1 MTLDKT
7 NRMNYLIDFYQELLT
22 PKQRNYMSLYYLD
35 DFSLGEIADE
45 FEVSRQAVYDNI
57 KRTETMLEQ
66 YEERLSLFKKH
77 ERRKQL
83 LDQLK
88 QCDLPGEA
96 LVIIETLEQL
106 E

>member
-57 KRTETMLEQ
+57 KRTEAMLEQ
-66 YEERLSLFKKH
+66 YEERLGLFAKY
-77 ERRKQL
+77 EQRKIL

-88 QCDLPGEA
+88 QLDLPSEA
-96 LVIIETLEQL
+96 HVTIMALEQL

>member
-1 MTLDKT
+1 MPDWVDPVAH
-7 NRMNYLIDFYQELLT
+7 Y
-22 PKQRNYMSLYYLD
+22 
-35 DFSLGEIADE
+35 
-45 FEVSRQAVYDNI
+45 
-57 KRTETMLEQ
+57 MLEQ